1 MIKWYQ
7 DKEIKIFFSIIP
19 NVKAR
24 FLTPYCNKNEIKE
37 YKEKPFINLEKLDVE
52 LFDCKK
58 NKKYFFEIKKDYTW
72 DGASIPRMFWR
83 LIGSKTEPE
92 FLIPSLIH
100 DVLCENHSY
109 VDNDRY
115 FSTKVFEKLLKISK
129 VNPFK
134 RWLMFH
140 SVDNYQKFRRWKNEL

>member
-1 MIKWYQ
+1 MIIWYE
-7 DKEIKIFFSIIP
+7 DNEIGIFFGIIP

-24 FLTPYCNKNEIKE
+24 FITPFCTEKEVKE
-37 YKEKPFINLEKLDVE
+37 YKEKPFINLEELEVW
-52 LFDCKK
+52 LFDYK
-58 NKKYFFEIKKDYTW
+58 NNNEYKFKIQKNYTW
-72 DGASIPRMFWR
+72 DGASIPRVFWR

-100 DVLCENHSY
+100 DMLCENHDY
-109 VDNDRY
+109 VKNDRY

-129 VNPFK
+129 INSFK

-140 SVDNYQKFRRWKNEL
+140 SVDNFQKFKRWKK